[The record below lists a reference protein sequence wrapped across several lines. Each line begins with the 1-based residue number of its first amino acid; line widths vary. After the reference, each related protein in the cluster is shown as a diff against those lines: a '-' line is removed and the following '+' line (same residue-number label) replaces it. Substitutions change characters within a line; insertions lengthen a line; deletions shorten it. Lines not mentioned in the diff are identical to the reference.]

1 MCLYV
6 YPFLCFFFFFFYRLW
21 WFFNNEISDL
31 QSKFQLQIVPH
42 VRRLQ
47 NNGERNQKITSVPSL
62 VFCKYP
68 GDGVALYLNWTNP
81 SAALSQDAAGVE
93 FHSRL
98 R

>member
-1 MCLYV
+1 MFIHFCA
-6 YPFLCFFFFFFYRLW
+6 FFFNRLW

-42 VRRLQ
+42 VLRLQ
-47 NNGERNQKITSVPSL
+47 NNGECNQRITSVHSL
-62 VFCKYP
+62 LFCKYP
-68 GDGVALYLNWTNP
+68 ADGVALYLNWMNP
-81 SAALSQDAAGVE
+81 CAALSQDALGVE